1 MFNDPNLFYTK
12 THTPRWFTIHVQK
25 RTDRWQKLRWVKP
38 ILLLR
43 NWAKRSWRKLNGG
56 VSTPLRK
63 YINKS
68 DYFNSLR
75 KLKEQNSFLTKPFY
89 IIYFAAL
96 VRSMGITSLGFEQL
110 LAFRFFLIYRTYY
123 IYVYFA
129 FWFFVY
135 FLGKKLGYKCQ
146 NFENKCLEVLIY

>member
-1 MFNDPNLFYTK
+1 MY
-12 THTPRWFTIHVQK
+12 VQK

-38 ILLLR
+38 IVLLKI
-43 NWAKRSWRKLNGG
+43 WAKRSRRKLNGG

-63 YINKS
+63 YIHKS

-75 KLKEQNSFLTKPFY
+75 KLKEQNSFLAKPFY

-110 LAFRFFLIYRTYY
+110 FTFRFFLIYRAY
-123 IYVYFA
+123 
-129 FWFFVY
+129 
-135 FLGKKLGYKCQ
+135 
-146 NFENKCLEVLIY
+146 